1 VLSFGSEEPGDV
13 LFTLSLCSKVCLERQ
28 TRIKSSVRQAEADR
42 PEVSTYHA
50 VEFSKTAP
58 LASTA

>member
-1 VLSFGSEEPGDV
+1 M
-13 LFTLSLCSKVCLERQ
+13 